1 MSFGNFV
8 AKHWWKI
15 LILLSP
21 PVIAFVILLSVAF
34 EVSGSHWVTY
44 IAGTL
49 GYFGSAI
56 LGMLAFWQNDRAHEM
71 SRSAQKNAGRLL
83 QISEIPFLS
92 FLDIFD
98 IKTEILTLNQ
108 NPSSELEF
116 AFHPAQKAS
125 KQLRVSVRL
134 SNISNYPIN
143 LVRMKLNGFDFEDCY
158 RACHLSEKDLLNPTS
173 SVPASIVIPMTEKL
187 LSAYEIEGRWIILN
201 ISVTN
206 VLGSTTEGTLVLA
219 NKKDASY
226 KIRQFIDINKDIR
239 KGKTLHCAVCGLS
252 LSETDDFCPA
262 CGHLVAKVSK

>member
-1 MSFGNFV
+1 MNFGKFIT
-8 AKHWWKI
+8 KHWWKI

-21 PVIAFVILLSVAF
+21 PVIALVILLSVAF
-34 EVSGSHWVTY
+34 EVVGSHWVTY

-56 LGMLAFWQNDRAHEM
+56 LGMLAFWQNDRAYEM
-71 SRSAQKNAGRLL
+71 SRSSQKNAGRLL

-98 IKTEILTLNQ
+98 IKTEISTSSS
-108 NPSSELEF
+108 NPSTELEF
-116 AFHPAQKAS
+116 VFHSAQKTS
-125 KQLRVSVRL
+125 KQLRVSVSL

-143 LVRMKLNGFDFEDCY
+143 LIHMKLNEFDLEDCY
-158 RACHLSEKDLLNPTS
+158 KSCHLSEKNLLSSTS
-173 SVPASIVIPMTEKL
+173 SVPATIVIPMTEKL
-187 LSAYEIEGRWIILN
+187 LSAYEIEGKWILVNLSI
-201 ISVTN
+201 TN

-219 NKKDASY
+219 NKKNAVY

-239 KGKTLHCAVCGLS
+239 KGKTLYCVVCGLS

-262 CGHLVAKVSK
+262 CGHIVVKVSK